1 MEVTLEAICSF
12 LDARTI
18 ELETNAYPALDELTS
33 KRSDSSVAELAKT
46 VVEKKQVPDIIVN
59 NAGTINKNNKTWNVS
74 AEDFDMV
81 VDTNIKGTANVLR
94 HFVPLMI
101 EKRHGIIIN
110 LSSAWGRSVAAE
122 VAPYCASKWAIEGLT
137 RSLAKELPPGLAAI
151 ALSPG
156 VVNTDMLNSCFGSS
170 AALYQTTETWKL
182 KNPDISESEWSV
194 QAVAASIYSTCNMA
208 MRTENV
214 SCF

>member
-1 MEVTLEAICSF
+1 
-12 LDARTI
+12 
-18 ELETNAYPALDELTS
+18 LT
-33 KRSDSSVAELAKT
+33 
-46 VVEKKQVPDIIVN
+46 VN
-59 NAGTINKNNKTWNVS
+59 NAGTINKNNKTWNVP

-110 LSSAWGRSVAAE
+110 LSSGWGRSAAAE

-156 VVNTDMLNSCFGSS
+156 VVNTDMLTSCFGSS
-170 AALYQTTETWKL
+170 AALYQTTETWAPK
-182 KNPDISESEWSV
+182 
-194 QAVAASIYSTCNMA
+194 AATMILSLSHDDNGASLT
-208 MRTENV
+208 V
-214 SCF
+214 

>member
-1 MEVTLEAICSF
+1 
-12 LDARTI
+12 
-18 ELETNAYPALDELTS
+18 
-33 KRSDSSVAELAKT
+33 
-46 VVEKKQVPDIIVN
+46 
-59 NAGTINKNNKTWNVS
+59 
-74 AEDFDMV
+74 MV

-110 LSSAWGRSVAAE
+110 LSSGWGRSAAAE

-156 VVNTDMLNSCFGSS
+156 VVNTDMLTSCFGSS
-170 AALYQTTETWKL
+170 AALYQTTETWQ
-182 KNPDISESEWSV
+182 ETGM
-194 QAVAASIYSTCNMA
+194 QAVRKGAKITKMIRSGWWGKRAPKAATMIAAALCGPPVLSCVVG
-208 MRTENV
+208 RGRFGEGLGV
-214 SCF
+214 SAPRALGNA